1 MKSVVTI
8 GRSSSCDIILTDMN
22 VSREHARISISGG
35 KYVFENV
42 GRHGS
47 YMNGRLVGNDKIVVA
62 PGTEILL
69 ANRVPL
75 PWQQICTLLPLNG
88 IRVDNVSDG
97 ERTSQ
102 PSQAQQFNV
111 QPAPLNNYNQPVEEK
126 KSNGMGVAGF
136 VLSLISLA
144 LFWVPYLNFFL
155 PILGLV
161 FSFIGVLRKPRG
173 LSIAGLIISGIS
185 GAAVAIFYLA
195 IIEATSSSYYY
206 Y

>member
-47 YMNGRLVGNDKIVVA
+47 YMNGRMVGNDKIVVA

-75 PWQQICTLLPLNG
+75 PWQQICNLLPLNG

-102 PSQAQQFNV
+102 PSQARQFNV

-126 KSNGMGVAGF
+126 KSNGLGVAGF

-155 PILGLV
+155 PILGLI
-161 FSFIGVLRKPRG
+161 FSFIGVFRKPRG
-173 LSIAGLIISGIS
+173 LSIAGLVISGIS

-195 IIEATSSSYYY
+195 IIEAASSSYYY

>member
-47 YMNGRLVGNDKIVVA
+47 YMNGRMIGNDKIVVA

-88 IRVDNVSDG
+88 IRVENVNVV
-97 ERTSQ
+97 EKTVQ
-102 PSQAQQFNV
+102 PSQNQQINIQMAASV
-111 QPAPLNNYNQPVEEK
+111 NNYSQPVEEK
-126 KSNGMGVAGF
+126 KSNGVGVAGF
-136 VLSLISLA
+136 VFSIIGLV
-144 LFWVPYLNFFL
+144 LFWVPILNLIGFFGFL
-155 PILGLV
+155 
-161 FSFIGVLRKPRG
+161 FSFIGVFRKPRG
-173 LSIAGLIISGIS
+173 LSIAGLVISGIAEILVS
-185 GAAVAIFYLA
+185 L
-195 IIEATSSSYYY
+195 YYTIWTEVFLLY
-206 Y
+206 

>member
-22 VSREHARISISGG
+22 VSREHARVSISGG

-47 YMNGRLVGNDKIVVA
+47 YINGRMIGNDKIVVA

-88 IRVDNVSDG
+88 IRVNNVNDG

-102 PSQAQQFNV
+102 PAQTQQFNV
-111 QPAPLNNYNQPVEEK
+111 QAAPVNNYNQSVEEK
-126 KSNGMGVAGF
+126 GSNGVGVAGF
-136 VLSLISLA
+136 VLSIIGIVF
-144 LFWVPYLNFFL
+144 FWVPILNLIL
-155 PILGLV
+155 PFLGLLL
-161 FSFIGVLRKPRG
+161 SFIGVFRKPRG
-173 LSIAGLIISGIS
+173 LSIAGLVISGITGVLLS
-185 GAAVAIFYLA
+185 MYYTIWA
-195 IIEATSSSYYY
+195 EALNSAYYY

>member
-47 YMNGRLVGNDKIVVA
+47 YINGRMIGNEKIVVA

-88 IRVDNVSDG
+88 IRVDNVNDG
-97 ERTSQ
+97 EKTVQ
-102 PSQAQQFNV
+102 PSQSQQINI
-111 QPAPLNNYNQPVEEK
+111 QMAPVNNNNQPVEEK
-126 KSNGMGVAGF
+126 RSNGVGVAGF
-136 VLSLISLA
+136 VLSIIGIVF
-144 LFWVPYLNFFL
+144 FWVPILNLIL
-155 PILGLV
+155 PFLGLLL
-161 FSFIGVLRKPRG
+161 SFIGVFRKPRG
-173 LSIAGLIISGIS
+173 LSIAGLVISGITVILVS
-185 GAAVAIFYLA
+185 MYYTIWA
-195 IIEATSSSYYY
+195 EALNSAYHYY
-206 Y
+206 

>member
-47 YMNGRLVGNDKIVVA
+47 YINGRMIGNEKIVVA

-88 IRVDNVSDG
+88 IRVDNVNDG
-97 ERTSQ
+97 EKTVQ
-102 PSQAQQFNV
+102 PSQSQQINI
-111 QPAPLNNYNQPVEEK
+111 QMAPVNNNNQPVEEK
-126 KSNGMGVAGF
+126 RSNGVGVAGF
-136 VLSLISLA
+136 VLSIIGIVF
-144 LFWVPYLNFFL
+144 FWVPILNLIL
-155 PILGLV
+155 PFLGLLL
-161 FSFIGVLRKPRG
+161 SFIGVFRKPRG
-173 LSIAGLIISGIS
+173 LSIAGLVISGITVILVS
-185 GAAVAIFYLA
+185 MYYTIWA
-195 IIEATSSSYYY
+195 EALNSAYYY

>member
-47 YMNGRLVGNDKIVVA
+47 YMNGRMVGNDKIVVA

-97 ERTSQ
+97 ERTGQ